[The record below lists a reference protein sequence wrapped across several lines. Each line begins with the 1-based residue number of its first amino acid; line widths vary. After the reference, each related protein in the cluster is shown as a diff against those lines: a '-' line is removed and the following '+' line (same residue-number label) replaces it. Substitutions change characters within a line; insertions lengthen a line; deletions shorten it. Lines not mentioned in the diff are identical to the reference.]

1 MKKVGL
7 AIQCDI
13 VNDYYL
19 GMKYKDIMAKYGV
32 NRWNIQDALSKFD
45 FKTDRIKSPPRLPG
59 GKKKGTLMERYHDGD
74 YLPPLSCYPNKQDEK
89 PLLEDDLDGKCG
101 EELFREQYVNE
112 FVPKDPVLEGDL
124 DIMEKM
130 DLDDTEDFP
139 RQEYMEIDV
148 SEDDEVRYIKR

>member
-45 FKTDRIKSPPRLPG
+45 FKTDRIKSPPRLQG

-74 YLPPLSCYPNKQDEK
+74 YLPPLSPYPNQQDGR
-89 PLLEDDLDGKCG
+89 PLLEDDLD
-101 EELFREQYVNE
+101 
-112 FVPKDPVLEGDL
+112 
-124 DIMEKM
+124 IMERM
-130 DLDDTEDFP
+130 DECDGTDNSEFETGSYTEMD
-139 RQEYMEIDV
+139 I
-148 SEDDEVRYIKR
+148 SENDEVRYIKR

>member
-45 FKTDRIKSPPRLPG
+45 FKTDRIKSPPRLQG

-74 YLPPLSCYPNKQDEK
+74 YLPPLKTEDDLKREYCNEFVPLSPYPNKQDGK
-89 PLLEDDLDGKCG
+89 PLLEDDLD
-101 EELFREQYVNE
+101 
-112 FVPKDPVLEGDL
+112 
-124 DIMEKM
+124 IMERM
-130 DLDDTEDFP
+130 DECDDTGNSEF
-139 RQEYMEIDV
+139 ETGSYSEIDI
-148 SEDDEVRYIKR
+148 SDDGKVRYVKR